1 MHFDLRTV
9 MTLLA
14 IINFAIAIP
23 LAVFYFKYSRVK
35 GLGYVILASLIQ
47 SLSVTLTLMR
57 SPENNTLDFYLI
69 LFANGGHL
77 IAFSIYYQTVRMY
90 VGKKPQWLFPLIL
103 LTLILCYLALFSAN
117 AYLDYRI
124 VVCSSGIALLCIM
137 TFWVL
142 HDEVNHQFGKT
153 LLLCTFLLTA
163 LVCILRIYKTMYS
176 GTDNVFY
183 LAVTNSS
190 MIFVWGG
197 ISSIWIAIGA
207 MIVIMESSKQDVDQ
221 KIKVLE
227 ACIEN
232 QKECI
237 QHQTQINDETAQYLK
252 KILTNI
258 KTNTGNIAVMRYG
271 SQDGFDYMVRMLE
284 GNISDLNL
292 FIDELE
298 LKRLHR
304 DSFEDM

>member
-23 LAVFYFKYSRVK
+23 LSVYYFKYSRVK
-35 GLGYVILASLIQ
+35 GLDYVILASLIQ
-47 SLSVTLTLMR
+47 SFSVTLTLMR
-57 SPENNTLDFYLI
+57 SPENNTLNFYLI

-77 IAFSIYYQTVRMY
+77 IAFSLYYQTMRMY

-103 LTLILCYLALFSAN
+103 LTVILSYLALFSADE
-117 AYLDYRI
+117 YLDYRI
-124 VVCSSGIALLCIM
+124 VVCSSGIALLCVM

-153 LLLCTFLLTA
+153 LLLYTFLLTA
-163 LVCILRIYKTMYS
+163 LVCIVRIFKVMYV
-176 GTDNVFY
+176 GTDNMFY

-207 MIVIMESSKQDVDQ
+207 MIVIIESSKQDMEQ
-221 KIKVLE
+221 KIKALE
-227 ACIEN
+227 ACVKK
-232 QKECI
+232 QRARI
-237 QHQTQINDETAQYLK
+237 QHQNEINDETVQYLK
-252 KILTNI
+252 KTLTNT
-258 KTNTGNIAVMRYG
+258 KTNIDNISVLRYG
-271 SQDGFDYMVRMLE
+271 SQGGLDYTIRMLE
-284 GNISDLNL
+284 GNLTDLNML
-292 FIDELE
+292 IDDFDA
-298 LKRLHR
+298 KRV
-304 DSFEDM
+304 DKSIK